1 MAGFIL
7 PIRFP
12 PWSKDAGFPTRIF
25 YESELYHW
33 RPLNIWEVH
42 HCSIPTVLRRG
53 VQFVLTAKIVNM
65 FKGEG
70 KVNAQRRAETAQ
82 KRRQA

>member
-25 YESELYHW
+25 YEYEQVLESLSLQLLLSHISSPVYVLFYSENLCAVEAWSTSKFSGLVGVSQH
-33 RPLNIWEVH
+33 RQ
-42 HCSIPTVLRRG
+42 VLSNR
-53 VQFVLTAKIVNM
+53 
-65 FKGEG
+65 
-70 KVNAQRRAETAQ
+70 
-82 KRRQA
+82 